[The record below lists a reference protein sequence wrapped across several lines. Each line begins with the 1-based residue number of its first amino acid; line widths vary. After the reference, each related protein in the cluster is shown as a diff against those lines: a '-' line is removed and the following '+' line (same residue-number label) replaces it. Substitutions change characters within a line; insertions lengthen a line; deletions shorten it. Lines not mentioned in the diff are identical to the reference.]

1 MQVLHQLP
9 KVRDAD
15 LLVGF
20 ESADDAA
27 VYRISEHLAMVSTV
41 DFFPPIVDSPDDFG
55 RIAAANALSDVYAMG
70 ARPATAMNV
79 VAFPSKLDIS
89 ILGEIIS
96 GAVSTL
102 DSAGCTLVGGHTI
115 EDTGI
120 KYGLSVT
127 GFIDPVNLM
136 TNTGAVVGDRLVLTK
151 PIGTGVVANALK
163 GGRISLKAA
172 RPVIKSMTTLNRA
185 ASEVAV
191 ELGVKGCTDITGYGL
206 LGHAME
212 MANGSKTNFVFDS
225 AAVPFF
231 DLALEL
237 VSKKSNRPGAIAN
250 TREYLGTDVIIDES
264 VSVEHHQLLTDPQTS
279 GGLLLSVNES
289 KVDRLMTR
297 LQERSVHASI
307 VGSVVARTEGWSIRV
322 E

>member
-9 KVRDAD
+9 KVRDKD

-20 ESADDAA
+20 ETSDDAA
-27 VYRISEHLAMVSTV
+27 VYRISEHLAVVTTI

-79 VAFPSKLDIS
+79 VTFPRELDVT
-89 ILGEIIS
+89 ILGDILK
-96 GAVSTL
+96 GAVSVL
-102 DSAGCTLVGGHTI
+102 DSAGTTLVGGHTI

-136 TNTGAVVGDRLVLTK
+136 TNTGAGVGDRLILTK

-172 RPVIKSMTTLNRA
+172 APVIESMTTLNKA

-191 ELGVKGCTDITGYGL
+191 EVGVKGCTDITGYGL

-212 MANGSKTNFVFDS
+212 MARGSGVNFVIDS
-225 AAVPFF
+225 ASVPFF

-237 VSKKSNRPGAIAN
+237 VGKKSNRPGAIAS
-250 TREYLGTDVIIDES
+250 TREFLGTEVIIEES
-264 VSVEHHQLLTDPQTS
+264 VSSERQSLLTDPQTS

-289 KVDRLMTR
+289 KVDRLMR
-297 LQERSVHASI
+297 KLQERSVHASI
-307 VGSVVARTEGWSIRV
+307 IGTVVVRESGWSIRV